1 MKSNTGELDIQEL
14 MPMVESGI
22 KNMSKRP
29 RLHGRLDLV
38 VGVFFLSGLILILM
52 QTSASYLNLEEMK
65 NKFDDN
71 KDKKSLFG
79 ASGVYKG
86 KTWVSSQTVSKE
98 IIAETKFARCDMH
111 TVRLEDGTLI
121 KDWLFFEE
129 RSAINVIVINRKGQ
143 FVMFKQTKYALEGET
158 FSPVGGFIDDGETPI
173 QAAKR
178 EVKEEL
184 GLASRASL
192 NTQSTNDAQSI
203 NDPDWVSLGSYRTA
217 VNRGAGYTH
226 LFLLKEAVPVL
237 PKGGTAYF
245 NGSGDSESQKIHF
258 LSKNQVLDAMSKAQF
273 QEIKWT
279 AALSLSLLHLENKMP
294 AITNTPLL

>member
-1 MKSNTGELDIQEL
+1 MSTRRGQVDVQAL
-14 MPMVESGI
+14 MPLAAGGRMNIINESIINKI
-22 KNMSKRP
+22 KIAQVS
-29 RLHGRLDLV
+29 
-38 VGVFFLSGLILILM
+38 ILIFCVI
-52 QTSASYLNLEEMK
+52 SALFWMHEVY
-65 NKFDDN
+65 
-71 KDKKSLFG
+71 KSPILWG
-79 ASGVYKG
+79 EQDEVQSQSSSVYKG
-86 KTWVSSQTVSKE
+86 KPWVSSQTVSKVVL
-98 IIAETKFARCDMH
+98 AETKFARCDMH

-184 GLASRASL
+184 GLASRASI
-192 NTQSTNDAQSI
+192 NTQNTNDAQSI

-226 LFLLKEAVPVL
+226 LFLLKDAVPIL

-245 NGSGDSESQKIHF
+245 NGSGDSESQKIRF

-273 QEIKWT
+273 QEVKWT
-279 AALSLSLLHLENKMP
+279 AALGLSLLHLENKISNV
-294 AITNTPLL
+294 A